1 MTETMIS
8 SDDSLSMLAEFIFD
22 AESFSDEREVTAD
35 TDGVI
40 RIFERGVVQRLIGF
54 ATAECCEAKMHAL
67 KELAVGLPEVHDILV
82 FYAGTKIWRAKP
94 EELPDRSM
102 RVGMVPVAAA
112 WSFYGELR
120 NGESEVGIFVCKEY
134 ADTLVLQLR
143 DLVSGD
149 GLAHEDLLR
158 RIFAFSFPS
167 CIWKVDDKNRTVDGQ
182 QIRDLLL
189 RIRPKSTLQQY
200 VRDSHRT
207 ANTIVVE
214 AKNEQRNNGAA
225 ISQLDGY
232 LGYHRTADIGILVT
246 RKPLGKALFSD
257 AMRGR
262 RERASSAL
270 IVPIADEQLQIVLKN
285 AAVSNFNENENLMIA
300 WIADAIDKRP

>member
-1 MTETMIS
+1 MIS
-8 SDDSLSMLAEFIFD
+8 SDDSLTMLAEFIFD
-22 AESFSDEREVTAD
+22 AESFSEEREVTAD

-40 RIFERGVVQRLIGF
+40 RIFERGVVRRMIGF
-54 ATAECCEAKMHAL
+54 ATAEDGEAKMHVL
-67 KELAVGLPEVHDILV
+67 KELALGLPEVNDILV
-82 FYAGTKIWRAKP
+82 FYTGTKIWSTEP
-94 EELPDRSM
+94 EVLPHRSM
-102 RVGMVPVAAA
+102 RVLMVPVAAA
-112 WSFYGELR
+112 WVFYGGLR
-120 NGESEVGIFVCKEY
+120 YGESEVGVFVCKEY
-134 ADTLVLQLR
+134 ADSLVLQLR

-149 GLAHEDLLR
+149 GSAHEVLLR
-158 RIFAFSFPS
+158 RIFAFAFPS
-167 CIWKVDDKNRTVDGQ
+167 CISKVNENNRTVDGQ

-189 RIRPKSTLQQY
+189 RIKPDSKLQHY

-207 ANTIVVE
+207 SNTIVVE
-214 AKNEQRNNGAA
+214 AKNEQRNSGAA

-246 RKPLGKALFSD
+246 RTPLGKALFSD

-270 IVPIADEQLQIVLKN
+270 IVPISDEQLQIVLKN
-285 AAVSNFNENENLMIA
+285 ATVSDFNENETLMIA

>member
-1 MTETMIS
+1 MIS

-40 RIFERGVVQRLIGF
+40 RIFGRGVVQRLIGF
-54 ATAECCEAKMHAL
+54 ATAEGCEAKMHAL
-67 KELAVGLPEVHDILV
+67 REMALGLPEVRDILV
-82 FYAGTKIWRAKP
+82 FYTGTKIWNAKP
-94 EELPDRSM
+94 EVLPYRSM
-102 RVGMVPVAAA
+102 RVAKVPVAAA
-112 WSFYGELR
+112 WVFYNELR
-120 NGESEVGIFVCKEY
+120 DGESEVGVFVCKEY
-134 ADTLVLQLR
+134 ADSLVLQLR

-149 GLAHEDLLR
+149 GSAHEDLLR
-158 RIFAFSFPS
+158 RIFAFAFPS
-167 CIWKVDDKNRTVDGQ
+167 CILRVNDNNRTVDGQ

-189 RIRPKSTLQQY
+189 RIKPNSKLQHY

-207 ANTIVVE
+207 SNTIVVE

-285 AAVSNFNENENLMIA
+285 AAVSDFNENETLMID